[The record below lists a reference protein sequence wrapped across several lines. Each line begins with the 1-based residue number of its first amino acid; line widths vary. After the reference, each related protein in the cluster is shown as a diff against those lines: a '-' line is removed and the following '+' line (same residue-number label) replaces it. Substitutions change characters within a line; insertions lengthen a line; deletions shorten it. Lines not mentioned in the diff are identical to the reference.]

1 MVRVVKTLPTTPA
14 NCALLAN
21 WLLELTRKSYCLFD
35 HKGSEHSHERIKLE
49 FRVFDLDPVL
59 FEAYPVAQYGKDER
73 YSHLFPWQCIYDDMI
88 KEVDDSKPAEAIKFA
103 EQNASAR
110 AYVERTLTEVT
121 SMFRS
126 WELADARIE
135 EA

>member
-1 MVRVVKTLPTTPA
+1 MCR
-14 NCALLAN
+14 
-21 WLLELTRKSYCLFD
+21 
-35 HKGSEHSHERIKLE
+35 ERSA

-59 FEAYPVAQYGKDER
+59 FEAYPVAQYGKDEDH
-73 YSHLFPWQCIYDDMI
+73 SHLFPWQCIYDDMI
-88 KEVDDSKPAEAIKFA
+88 EEVDDSKPAEAIKFA

-135 EA
+135 EV